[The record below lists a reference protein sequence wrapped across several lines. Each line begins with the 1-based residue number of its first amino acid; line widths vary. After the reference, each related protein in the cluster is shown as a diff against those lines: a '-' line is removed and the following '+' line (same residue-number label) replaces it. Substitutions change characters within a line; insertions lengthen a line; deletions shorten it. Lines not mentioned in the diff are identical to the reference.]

1 MNTISKDADG
11 NLTLKRGEVIL
22 GKYNREQ
29 NITIDGTGQNI
40 GVGNCLDLL
49 MGFGRFYVYVLLDPR
64 NKTPFYVGKGTSN
77 RIIEHFRVGYSPE
90 EIFDPKTKSKD
101 ETDKNRF
108 IQELTEL
115 NYDINEI
122 ARVVGRRLS
131 EETAFAIE
139 GLLIKSIYGRYGR
152 DHLTNIVDGH
162 HTDRFR
168 PKDNW
173 DYIKDFDL
181 DIDPQGN
188 FLEGNDDKYYVY
200 VLRNPDTG
208 KIFYVG
214 KGKGNRLSA
223 HFQDARTHEN
233 NLGTERLTEIRTLI
247 QAGKLPK
254 DIGRIVARV
263 ENESVAFMI
272 ESFYIKFVI
281 GFENLH
287 NIIPGHA
294 SYMFRSFNDWDL
306 RIGFDIPIIVE
317 RGQARTEE
325 LDMCFA
331 EGLDFELQKVVDKL
345 EELEPKLKLEFSPPR
360 FVDAGELAVW
370 TSIPDIDQNVVVRIQ
385 IRFARRFQIQLY
397 PLNVN
402 GKIWIANHF
411 TMLNAYPLKRK
422 DNRFMP
428 LSWLGANNVTRDP
441 AVAASRVLQ
450 IIELAKITQREKLS
464 PNLELL
470 LDGLPYIH

>member
-1 MNTISKDADG
+1 MKKIIKDSKG
-11 NLTLKRGEVIL
+11 NLTLKSGEFIL
-22 GKYNREQ
+22 GKYFIEENK
-29 NITIDGTGQNI
+29 TVDGTGKNI
-40 GVGNCLDLL
+40 GNGNCLDLI
-49 MGFGRFYVYVLLDPR
+49 MGFGRFYVYILLDPS
-64 NKTPFYVGKGTSN
+64 NNSPFYVGKGTSN
-77 RIIEHFRVGYSPE
+77 RINEHFRVGYSPE

-108 IQELTEL
+108 IQELTKR
-115 NYDINEI
+115 NYGTNEI

-139 GLLIKSIYGRYGR
+139 GLLIKSIYGL
-152 DHLTNIVDGH
+152 DSLKNIVDGR

-168 PKDNW
+168 AKDNW
-173 DYIKDFDL
+173 DYIEGFDL
-181 DIDPQGN
+181 RSDPQGN
-188 FLEGNDDKYYVY
+188 FLEGKDDEYYVY

-214 KGKGNRLSA
+214 KGKGNRLSD
-223 HFQDARTHEN
+223 HFQDARIHKN
-233 NLGTERLTEIRTLI
+233 NSVAKRLTEISTLI

-281 GFENLH
+281 GFENIH
-287 NIIPGHA
+287 NIIAGHA

-325 LDMCFA
+325 LDICFS
-331 EGLDFELQKVVDKL
+331 EGLDLELQKVVDKL
-345 EELEPKLKLEFSPPR
+345 EELEPKLKLEFSNPK

-370 TSIPDIDQNVVVRIQ
+370 ASIPDIDQNVVVRIQ

-397 PLNVN
+397 PLNV
-402 GKIWIANHF
+402 GGRIWIENHF
-411 TMLNAYPLKRK
+411 TMLNAYPLMRK
-422 DNRFMP
+422 DNRFIA
-428 LSWLGANNVTRDP
+428 LSWRGANNVTRDA

-450 IIELAKITQREKLS
+450 IIKLARIARREDLS
-464 PNLELL
+464 PDLELL
-470 LDGLPYIH
+470 LEGLPF

>member
-1 MNTISKDADG
+1 MKKIFKDSKG
-11 NLTLKRGEVIL
+11 NLTLKSGEFIL
-22 GKYNREQ
+22 GKYFIEENK
-29 NITIDGTGQNI
+29 TVDGTGKNI
-40 GVGNCLDLL
+40 GNGNCLDLI

-64 NKTPFYVGKGTSN
+64 NNSPFYVGKGTSN
-77 RIIEHFRVGYSPE
+77 RIVEHFRVGYSPE
-90 EIFDPKTKSKD
+90 EIFDPKIKSKD

-115 NYDINEI
+115 DYGTNHI

-139 GLLIKSIYGRYGR
+139 GLLIKSIYGL
-152 DHLTNIVDGH
+152 DTLKNIVDGR

-168 PKDNW
+168 PKDDW
-173 DYIKDFDL
+173 DYIKNFDL
-181 DIDPQGN
+181 DTDPQGN
-188 FLEGNDDKYYVY
+188 FLKGKDDEYYVY

-208 KIFYVG
+208 NIFYVG
-214 KGKGNRLSA
+214 KGKGNRLSD
-223 HFQDARTHEN
+223 HFQDARIHKN
-233 NLGTERLTEIRTLI
+233 NSVAERLAEISTLI

-281 GFENLH
+281 GFNNIH
-287 NIIPGHA
+287 NVIAVNA

-317 RGQARTEE
+317 SGQARTEE
-325 LDMCFA
+325 LDICFA

-345 EELEPKLKLEFSPPR
+345 EEIEPKLKLEFSNPR

-370 TSIPDIDQNVVVRIQ
+370 ASIPDINQNVVVRIQ

-397 PLNVN
+397 PLNV
-402 GKIWIANHF
+402 GGRIWIENHF
-411 TMLNAYPLKRK
+411 TMLNAYPLMRK
-422 DNRFMP
+422 DNRFIP
-428 LSWLGANNVTRDP
+428 LSWRGANNVTRDP

-450 IIELAKITQREKLS
+450 IIKLARIARREDLS
-464 PNLELL
+464 PDLELL
-470 LDGLPYIH
+470 LEGLPF